1 MLLLTSPYLLP
12 KHVNFSA
19 AKHFLIFFFIS
30 RRVFHP
36 GSLSLKA
43 IICDPVSSIE
53 ESIRHLRDESS
64 CVVVG
69 IEQFSGLLRVVKLSK
84 RWSRIL
90 PDVCAVLPDRQD
102 VSVVGLTGQR
112 FRYVTP
118 SAKALFPFL

>member
-1 MLLLTSPYLLP
+1 MLP

-19 AKHFLIFFFIS
+19 ATNFFYFFFHFKA
-30 RRVFHP
+30 VFSP
-36 GSLSLKA
+36 WIAVLRA

-102 VSVVGLTGQR
+102 VSVVGLTG
-112 FRYVTP
+112 
-118 SAKALFPFL
+118 

>member
-1 MLLLTSPYLLP
+1 MPLP
-12 KHVNFSA
+12 ITNECNFEQRWIAFTHFSIHVTQTCQLFSSKA
-19 AKHFLIFFFIS
+19 FLNFFFIS

-102 VSVVGLTGQR
+102 VSVVGLTG
-112 FRYVTP
+112 
-118 SAKALFPFL
+118 

>member
-1 MLLLTSPYLLP
+1 MPLPITNECNFEHRILDCSYSLLHTCYPNISTFQQQRIFYL
-12 KHVNFSA
+12 
-19 AKHFLIFFFIS
+19 FFFHFKA
-30 RRVFHP
+30 VFSP
-36 GSLSLKA
+36 WIAVLRA

-90 PDVCAVLPDRQD
+90 PDVSAVLPDRQD
-102 VSVVGLTGQR
+102 VSVVGLTG
-112 FRYVTP
+112 
-118 SAKALFPFL
+118 

>member
-1 MLLLTSPYLLP
+1 MPLP
-12 KHVNFSA
+12 ITNECNFEQRILNCFYARLHTCYPNMST
-19 AKHFLIFFFIS
+19 FQQQRIFS
-30 RRVFHP
+30 LSWRVFHP

-43 IICDPVSSIE
+43 IICDPVSAIE

-84 RWSRIL
+84 RWSRIF

-102 VSVVGLTGQR
+102 VSVVGLTG
-112 FRYVTP
+112 
-118 SAKALFPFL
+118 

>member
-1 MLLLTSPYLLP
+1 MLLRTSPYLLP
-12 KHVNFSA
+12 KYVNFSA
-19 AKHFLIFFFIS
+19 STHFSFHIKAGFSPWIA
-30 RRVFHP
+30 VFK
-36 GSLSLKA
+36 GA
-43 IICDPVSSIE
+43 IICDPVSSTE

-118 SAKALFPFL
+118 TAKALFPFL